1 MDDGAMAT
9 NASVNPSM
17 DPSMAGSSRKTPA
30 GPATGPAAAGS
41 SIAGSSGGSTT
52 PRSSG
57 GPAVIA
63 PAARAGKVR
72 FQRLRVLFAL
82 MVREMQ
88 TNFGRS
94 WGGYFWAIAE
104 PLGGILLLSIA
115 FGLALRSPPLGSS
128 FLLFYASGYIPY
140 NTYNYVSNA
149 VTGAIRSNRG
159 LLTYPVVTMLDAVLA
174 KFLLSTLTMLV
185 VGVLLYIIIFLSID
199 QPVQLDLGLI
209 ALAFFLAALI
219 GLGVGAL
226 NCVLF
231 RFFPT
236 WRSVWKILSRPKF
249 ILSGVL
255 FLYEAVPAG
264 LRDVLWFNPV
274 AHVIGLMR
282 AGIYGGY
289 HPQYVSIPYV
299 VGLSLGLFVIGAYL
313 LRRHAT
319 ALLDL

>member
-1 MDDGAMAT
+1 MNDGAMTMAAPEPSAT
-9 NASVNPSM
+9 AAPGPS
-17 DPSMAGSSRKTPA
+17 AGAPEM
-30 GPATGPAAAGS
+30 
-41 SIAGSSGGSTT
+41 
-52 PRSSG
+52 
-57 GPAVIA
+57 A
-63 PAARAGKVR
+63 PAPRARKVR

-159 LLTYPVVTMLDAVLA
+159 LLTYPVVTVLDAVLA

-199 QPVQLDLGLI
+199 QPAQLDYGVM

-231 RFFPT
+231 SFFPT

-249 ILSGVL
+249 IASGVL

-264 LRDVLWFNPV
+264 LREVLWYNPV
-274 AHVIGLMR
+274 AHAIGLMR
-282 AGIYGGY
+282 AGVFGGY
-289 HPQYVSIPYV
+289 HPQYVSVPYA
-299 VGLSLGLFVIGAYL
+299 VGISLGLFVIGAYL